1 MKQRINVFL
10 PMRAG
15 SERVPNKNTKTFSGI
30 KGGLCKIKLE
40 QLIKC
45 SLIDSILVS
54 TNDPEVVKIAN
65 TFNSKKIR
73 VIIRP
78 DELASSSSSTDDLIK
93 YVPEVMPDGHILWTH
108 VTSPFIS
115 SEVYDQIIGKYLE
128 KLEDFDSLMTVT
140 KLQKFIWKDSGPVN
154 YNRDLEKWPKTQT
167 IEPLWEVN
175 SGVFLTKKNIY
186 QTNNDRIG
194 DKPYLFELSDDI
206 AFDIDWLPD
215 YKIAEALYFSTHR
228 MADLSYNYDKGHLK
242 NNYPRQF
249 KHIEKVIN

>member
-45 SLIDSILVS
+45 NLIDTILVS

-78 DELASSSSSTDDLIK
+78 NELASSSASTDDLIK

-115 SEVYDQIIGKYLE
+115 SEVYSQIIEKYLE
-128 KLEDFDSLMTVT
+128 KLENFDSLMTVT
-140 KLQKFIWKDSGPVN
+140 KLQKFIWKDSEPVN
-154 YNRDLEKWPKTQT
+154 YNRNLEKWPKSQT

-175 SGVFLTKKNIY
+175 SGVFLTKKDIY

-215 YKIAEALYFSTHR
+215 YKIAEALYFSTHG
-228 MADLSYNYDKGHLK
+228 MAELSYNYDKGHLK

>member
-1 MKQRINVFL
+1 
-10 PMRAG
+10 MRAG

-45 SLIDSILVS
+45 NLIDSILVS

-78 DELASSSSSTDDLIK
+78 NELASSSSSTDDLIK

-115 SEVYDQIIGKYLE
+115 SEVYDQIIKKYLE

-215 YKIAEALYFSTHR
+215 YKIAEALYFSMHGISE
-228 MADLSYNYDKGHLK
+228 LSNNYNKSHLK